1 MSVAELHLVG
11 RLGGRGVLFPA
22 TQVRRVVDIADV
34 VPVPRA
40 APAVRGLAALRS
52 RVVTVI
58 DSWCLLDLPPPPPGR
73 HRAVTT
79 AVDGHVY
86 SVLVDDLEDAV
97 PIEVTPLPPGTAL
110 GESWAAV
117 ATGGAVRDGEPL
129 LAIDLS
135 RLIARID

>member
-1 MSVAELHLVG
+1 MSAPALHLVG
-11 RLGGRGVLFPA
+11 RLGGRGVLFA
-22 TQVRRVVDIADV
+22 AAQVRRVVDIAEV

-58 DSWCLLDLPPPPPGR
+58 DSWRVLDLPSPPRGR

-86 SVLVDDLEDAV
+86 AVLVDDLEDAE
-97 PIEVTPLPPGTAL
+97 PIEVTPLPPGIAL
-110 GESWAAV
+110 GEHWAAV
-117 ATGGAVRDGEPL
+117 ATGAAVRDGEPL
-129 LAIDLS
+129 LAIDLA
-135 RLIARID
+135 RLVARAG

>member
-1 MSVAELHLVG
+1 MSARELHLVG

-22 TQVRRVVDIADV
+22 TQVRRVVDIADI
-34 VPVPRA
+34 VPVPHA

-58 DSWCLLDLPPPPPGR
+58 DSWRVLDLPSPPPGR

-86 SVLVDDLEDAV
+86 AVLVDDLEDAEPV
-97 PIEVTPLPPGTAL
+97 EVVPLPPGTAL
-110 GESWAAV
+110 GESWAAI
-117 ATGGAVRDGEPL
+117 ATGSAVRDGEPL
-129 LAIDLS
+129 LAIDLA
-135 RLIARID
+135 RLIARVG